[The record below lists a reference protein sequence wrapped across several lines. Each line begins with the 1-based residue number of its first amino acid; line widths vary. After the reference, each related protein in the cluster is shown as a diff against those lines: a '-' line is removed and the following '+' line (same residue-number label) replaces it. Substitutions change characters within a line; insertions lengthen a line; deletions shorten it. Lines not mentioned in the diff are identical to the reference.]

1 MQTNSAKNGEKT
13 GARWARNGRLIRV
26 PVYDACATGMVVKI
40 SPSGEVLSSLM
51 DRHGETVFTVSA
63 VTEFGGKLWLG
74 NLAGDFV
81 SVVDLEKVGE

>member
-1 MQTNSAKNGEKT
+1 
-13 GARWARNGRLIRV
+13 
-26 PVYDACATGMVVKI
+26 MVVKI

-81 SVVDLEKVGE
+81 SVVDLEKANEQQDQLIPPVINFLVHTF

>member
-1 MQTNSAKNGEKT
+1 
-13 GARWARNGRLIRV
+13 
-26 PVYDACATGMVVKI
+26 MVVKI

-81 SVVDLEKVGE
+81 SVVDLEKVGKIQLNSIMRSKAIGQQDVSLFLQHSSASNRLD

>member
-1 MQTNSAKNGEKT
+1 
-13 GARWARNGRLIRV
+13 
-26 PVYDACATGMVVKI
+26 MVVKI
-40 SPSGEVLSSLM
+40 RPSGEVLPSLM
-51 DRHGETVFTVSA
+51 DRHGETVFITVSA